1 MQDEPEDRKAAPEQ
15 RHPPSDDRLTDGDH
29 MLRSVAARRDGRSIP
44 RLGWPTGLLPPRH
57 VHVDAVEG
65 PGSVTVLL
73 RFGASEA
80 AARLDLQ
87 TREVAVSAS
96 GGSAA
101 RRAGLRR
108 LAVAYT
114 DDRNDFDGRNGVDL
128 HPRPPVFSAEDPN
141 TWSDMQLF
149 AAVTDSDWY
158 PPVPGANDPAGRSAA
173 LRDAARFNDRPV
185 HRGAAAT
192 TPQPAPPQGAQPSAD
207 PATLDPSAPAAE

>member
-1 MQDEPEDRKAAPEQ
+1 MHHEPEDPETAPKP
-15 RHPPSDDRLTDGDH
+15 RHLPSDDRLTDGDH
-29 MLRSVAARRDGRSIP
+29 MLRLVAARLDGRSIP

-57 VHVDAVEG
+57 VHVDAVER

-87 TREVAVSAS
+87 TREVAVSSS

-101 RRAGLRR
+101 RQAGLRQ

-114 DDRNDFDGRNGVDL
+114 DDRNNFDERNGVDV
-128 HPRPPVFSAEDPN
+128 HPRPPVFSAEDPD
-141 TWSDMQLF
+141 TWTDMQLF
-149 AAVTDSDWY
+149 AAVTKSDWY
-158 PPVPGANDPAGRSAA
+158 PPTPAANDTAGRSAA
-173 LRDAARFNDRPV
+173 LRDAAQFNDRPD

-192 TPQPAPPQGAQPSAD
+192 TPQPAPPQGAQSSAD
-207 PATLDPSAPAAE
+207 PATPDPSAPAAE